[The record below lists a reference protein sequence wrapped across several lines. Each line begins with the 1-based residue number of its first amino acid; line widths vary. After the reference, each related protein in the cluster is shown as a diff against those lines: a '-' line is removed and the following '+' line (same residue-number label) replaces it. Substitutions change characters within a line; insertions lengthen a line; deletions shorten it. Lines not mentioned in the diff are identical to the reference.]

1 MPRRCEVSTVA
12 EAFSVNP
19 ESLADAVAE
28 MSEFQRTAESLL
40 AEIDSTISALHITWA
55 GEATAAHAEAH
66 RSWKHGAALMQEALN
81 RLHAAG
87 DTAHSNYTS
96 VMTNNQNMW
105 S

>member
-1 MPRRCEVSTVA
+1 MPWPRCRSFSGPPRASSPRSTRRYPLCTSRG
-12 EAFSVNP
+12 P
-19 ESLADAVAE
+19 
-28 MSEFQRTAESLL
+28 
-40 AEIDSTISALHITWA
+40 